1 MDRGG
6 DAKRERRSD
15 EDRLSNLPESLL
27 CQIMLNIPTKDV
39 VKSSV
44 LSRRWRN
51 LWRYVPGLN
60 VEYSEFLDYNAFVSF
75 VDRFLGVERESCFER
90 FRLRY
95 DCDEEER
102 TISNV
107 KRWINIVVNQKLK
120 VLDVLDYTW
129 GNEEVQI
136 PPSVYTCESLVSMK
150 LCNVIL
156 PNPQFISLPLVK
168 AIELDIVK
176 FANALVLEEL
186 ISSCSAL
193 ESLIISRSSVDDI
206 DVLRVRSRS
215 LLRFKHIGNCSDG
228 WDGCE
233 VAIEAPKL
241 EYLNISDH
249 STAKFRIK
257 NSGSLVEANINI
269 IFNME
274 ELPDPNNRP
283 KRKMIQDFL
292 AEISSV
298 KKLFISSHTLE
309 VIFDL
314 SCELP
319 VFHNLSSLHIDF
331 EDHSLTMLSTFLQSC
346 PNLKSLVVEFKD
358 SSEEDGVGVL
368 SIPRCFSTTLEYV
381 KIERPITGE
390 ARGMKLVSYILENSA
405 ILKKLTLSL
414 KSSREKEE
422 SVILKELLTISR
434 LSTSCKVVVS
444 EPRSCWVLA

>member
-1 MDRGG
+1 MDTGG
-6 DAKRERRSD
+6 DEKRARRSE
-15 EDRLSNLPESLL
+15 EDRLSNLPESLI

-44 LSRRWRN
+44 LSKRWRN

-60 VEYSEFLDYNAFVSF
+60 VEYNQFLDYNAFVSF
-75 VDRFLGVERESCFER
+75 VDRFLALDRESCFQS

-107 KRWINIVVNQKLK
+107 KRWINIVVDQKLK

-136 PPSVYTCESLVSMK
+136 PPSVYTCESLVSLK

-156 PNPQFISLPLVK
+156 PNPKVISLPLVK
-168 AIELDIVK
+168 VIELDIVK
-176 FANALVLEEL
+176 FSNALVLEKI

-206 DVLRVRSRS
+206 NVLRVSSRS
-215 LLRFKHIGNCSDG
+215 LLSFKHIGNCSDG
-228 WDGCE
+228 WDELE
-233 VAIEAPKL
+233 VAIDAPKL

-249 STAKFRIK
+249 STAKFKMK
-257 NSGSLVEANINI
+257 NSGSLVEAKINI

-274 ELPDPNNRP
+274 ELPHPNDRP

-309 VIFDL
+309 VIHDL
-314 SCELP
+314 GCELP
-319 VFHNLSSLHIDF
+319 LFRNLSSLHIDF
-331 EDHSLTMLSTFLQSC
+331 EDHTLKMLSTFLQSC
-346 PNLKSLVVEFKD
+346 PNVKSLVVEFKD
-358 SSEEDGVGVL
+358 SSKEDGDRVL
-368 SIPRCFSTTLEYV
+368 SIPRCFFTTLEYV

-390 ARGMKLVSYILENSA
+390 ARGMKVVSYILENSP
-405 ILKKLTLSL
+405 ILKKLNLCL
-414 KSSREKEE
+414 NSSREKSE
-422 SVILKELLTISR
+422 SVILKELLTIPR
-434 LSTSCKVVVS
+434 LSTSCKVVVF
-444 EPRSCWVLA
+444 EPRSCWVLG